1 MELNENRP
9 IVLMANSSWYL
20 WHYRKELIKKLKNYS
35 YLITLSPFDKY
46 SEYLEDISLN
56 MLWKIE
62 KNKDFSFFSYLISI
76 IKMMMIIRAIKPKL
90 IHSHTIK
97 TNFSAALSAFVSDI
111 PIVFSF
117 TGLGR
122 LSKGNFLKRFL
133 LKIILKIIF
142 ILSTQNLIR
151 FNKPKSN
158 NRKNAFIFQNQIDLN
173 FFYKYIDTKK
183 ISNSYLIYGSGIPKE
198 YFSNNKSKNLWPI
211 ILKNNPSFNQI
222 NPIFCGRLLKSKGI
236 ELFIDIAKEMKNSS
250 SFIFGETDHGS
261 NDSLSL
267 DMKLK
272 ITEEYKNINF
282 MGKVINPLL
291 KININAPVLIF
302 PSNYGE
308 GLSRSIL
315 EAMCLGIPVICSRNA
330 TSGVFNEEFLYIANS
345 ENLEEYLNCIKRIK
359 NDYQSNK
366 LIIKLNKAKQICSE
380 NFREES
386 IVKKTI
392 NVYQNITNIIN

>member
-20 WHYRKELIKKLKNYS
+20 WHYRKELIKSLKKKS

-46 SEYLEDISLN
+46 SKYLEDISFN
-56 MLWKIE
+56 ILWKIE
-62 KNKDFSFFSYLISI
+62 KNRDFSFFRYMISI
-76 IKMMMIIRAIKPKL
+76 IKMMIIIRAIKPKL

-97 TNFSAALSAFVSDI
+97 TNLSASLAAFVCDI

-133 LKIILKIIF
+133 LKFILKIIF
-142 ILSTQNLIR
+142 ILSTENFIR
-151 FNKPKSN
+151 FQKISAN

-183 ISNSYLIYGSGIPKE
+183 ISNSYLVYGSGIPKE
-198 YFSNNKSKNLWPI
+198 YFYKKESKNLWQI
-211 ILKNNPSFNQI
+211 INKNNPSLDQI
-222 NPIFCGRLLKSKGI
+222 NPIYCGRLLKSKGI
-236 ELFIDIAKEMKNSS
+236 ELFLEIAKVMKDSP
-250 SFIFGETDHGS
+250 SFVFGETDHGS
-261 NDSLSL
+261 KDSLPL
-267 DMKLK
+267 DIRLK
-272 ITEEYKNINF
+272 ICEEYKNINF

-291 KININAPVLIF
+291 KINMITPVLIF

-308 GLSRSIL
+308 GLSRTIL
-315 EAMCLGIPVICSRNA
+315 EAMCLEIPVICSSNA
-330 TSGVFNEEFLYIANS
+330 TSGVFNDELLYVANS
-345 ENLEEYLNCIKRIK
+345 AKVEDYLECIKRIK
-359 NDYQSNK
+359 KDYQSNN
-366 LIIKLNKAKQICSE
+366 LIIKLKKAKQICLE

-392 NVYQNITNIIN
+392 NIYQNITNYIY